1 MITTERKY
9 PTSVKEIHIL
19 GSGARECKKVVIDVE
34 EDRPRRVSKRYRDL
48 ESEIRAVSQA
58 SRRYHDTYLE
68 LHDASNEEKK
78 NGSLKDLPD
87 NVLDAREAAW
97 KSWRKNSRVYKN
109 QKRWA
114 RKAVDWNWK
123 LVRVF
128 TLV

>member
-9 PTSVKEIHIL
+9 PKSVKEIHIL

-87 NVLDAREAAW
+87 NVEVRCDDPHILGSLMLYARGASE
-97 KSWRKNSRVYKN
+97 SCPDR
-109 QKRWA
+109 
-114 RKAVDWNWK
+114 
-123 LVRVF
+123 
-128 TLV
+128 